1 MENFQTYI
9 RRILNVASPSARISK
24 ESLDLLNFLTNTL
37 GEALAAKTFLLASP
51 INYKSTPVKSMGH
64 KTLTS
69 RDVQTAVG
77 LVFPGELAKHGIS
90 ESAKA
95 VTRYASSVHLPNAK
109 PSARA
114 GLQLSVAR
122 TAHILR
128 KNTSF
133 RVSETAP
140 VYMAA
145 AIEYIIYELLEL
157 AGLAATN
164 EKKRTISPLHIK
176 QAVIED
182 EELSKLMR
190 TLGVLLPGF
199 KNQKSKAKA
208 MVYSTEMAWV
218 V

>member
-9 RRILNVASPSARISK
+9 RNVLRMVQPDYRISS
-24 ESLDLLNFLTNTL
+24 ESLDLLNFLANTL
-37 GEALAAKTFLLASP
+37 GTALTAKTVLLASP
-51 INYKSTPVKSMGH
+51 INYKSTAVKSMGH

-69 RDVQTAVG
+69 RDVQTAVR

-90 ESAKA
+90 QSTKA
-95 VTRYASSVHLPNAK
+95 VTQYASGARKPNAK

-122 TAHILR
+122 TGHILR
-128 KNTSF
+128 KNTTL

-145 AIEYIIYELLEL
+145 AIEYIVAELLEM
-157 AGLAATN
+157 AGNAANN
-164 EKKRTISPLHIK
+164 ERKKTISPLHIK

-190 TLGVLLPGF
+190 NLGVLLPGF
-199 KNQKSKAKA
+199 KNQKPTAEA

-218 V
+218 I